1 MEYIKIIVAILVA
14 LVGWVVAHKF
24 TSKRDLDNKKRESIL
39 SLTTEC
45 YRAISAYMADPGKE
59 EGLLNLTDALIKV
72 QCFGSKEQ
80 IDMAKRSLQSIA
92 SPRNSVEGLGD
103 LLTSLRNSFR
113 KDLGICKIEGNVAVV
128 RRTKS

>member
-1 MEYIKIIVAILVA
+1 MR
-14 LVGWVVAHKF
+14 
-24 TSKRDLDNKKRESIL
+24 TSSHQNEISITKKESIL

-45 YRAISAYMADPGKE
+45 YRAISVYMADPGKE

-92 SPRNSVEGLGD
+92 SPRNSVEGA
-103 LLTSLRNSFR
+103 R
-113 KDLGICKIEGNVAVV
+113 
-128 RRTKS
+128 